1 MNTHQRR
8 DLIAQKVLEQG
19 RIHVSDLVQEFGM
32 TDTSI
37 RNDLTILEERGLLRR
52 IHGGA
57 VSTNRSIQLAAYDTR
72 LGLQREP
79 KVHIAAAAADRL
91 HSADIALLDSGTSIQ
106 YLARQIPA
114 RGAPSGRLRIV
125 TNSIPVLEEIGGW
138 ASHNLLMLG
147 GIFLPEHQATVGPET
162 LRGLQQFNA
171 TCAFLGCD
179 GLTLEGGITSAHP
192 LVAEVGRVMAERA
205 EEVIVL
211 ADSSKL
217 GQAGFVPIIPL
228 GKINV
233 LITDA
238 GAPSSHRRRASAT
251 GRRSAP
257 GGLETGTMIPLHEAD
272 CLNVS
277 LFEEA
282 AMPRPISKPDLF
294 PPKRLRRASR
304 HVIGEQSSWL
314 GIQGRLYSLHHCRSH
329 GDDRSD
335 LGTSRTA
342 HHMAGNLW
350 AI

>member
-238 GAPSSHRRRASAT
+238 GAPS
-251 GRRSAP
+251 
-257 GGLETGTMIPLHEAD
+257 
-272 CLNVS
+272 
-277 LFEEA
+277 
-282 AMPRPISKPDLF
+282 PIVDG
-294 PPKRLRRASR
+294 LRR
-304 HVIGEQSSWL
+304 
-314 GIQGRLYSLHHCRSH
+314 QGVEVLLV
-329 GDDRSD
+329 
-335 LGTSRTA
+335 A
-342 HHMAGNLW
+342 
-350 AI
+350 

>member
-8 DLIAQKVLEQG
+8 DQIAQKVLEQG
-19 RIHVSDLVQEFGM
+19 RVQVSDLVQEFGM

-72 LGLQREP
+72 LGLRREQ

-114 RGAPSGRLRIV
+114 RGARSGRLRIV

-138 ASHNLLMLG
+138 APHNLLMLG

-205 EEVIVL
+205 DQVIVL

-228 GKINV
+228 GEIDV

-238 GAPSSHRRRASAT
+238 GAPS
-251 GRRSAP
+251 
-257 GGLETGTMIPLHEAD
+257 
-272 CLNVS
+272 
-277 LFEEA
+277 
-282 AMPRPISKPDLF
+282 PIVEG
-294 PPKRLRRASR
+294 LRR
-304 HVIGEQSSWL
+304 
-314 GIQGRLYSLHHCRSH
+314 QGVEVLLV
-329 GDDRSD
+329 
-335 LGTSRTA
+335 A
-342 HHMAGNLW
+342 
-350 AI
+350 

>member
-19 RIHVSDLVQEFGM
+19 RVQVSDLVQEFGM

-37 RNDLTILEERGLLRR
+37 RNDLTILEARGLLQR

-72 LGLQREP
+72 LGLHREQ

-91 HSADIALLDSGTSIQ
+91 HSADIALLDSGTSVQ
-106 YLARQIPA
+106 YLARQIPV
-114 RGAPSGRLRIV
+114 RGGRSGRLRFV

-138 ASHNLLMLG
+138 APHNLLMLG

-192 LVAEVGRVMAERA
+192 LVAEVGRVMAQRA
-205 EEVIVL
+205 DQVIVL

-217 GQAGFVPIIPL
+217 GQAGFVPIAPMDQID
-228 GKINV
+228 V
-233 LITDA
+233 LITDS
-238 GAPSSHRRRASAT
+238 GAP
-251 GRRSAP
+251 GELVD
-257 GGLETGTMIPLHEAD
+257 GL
-272 CLNVS
+272 
-277 LFEEA
+277 
-282 AMPRPISKPDLF
+282 R
-294 PPKRLRRASR
+294 
-304 HVIGEQSSWL
+304 EQGVEVQL
-314 GIQGRLYSLHHCRSH
+314 V
-329 GDDRSD
+329 
-335 LGTSRTA
+335 
-342 HHMAGNLW
+342 N
-350 AI
+350 